1 MHDFNVA
8 AAKAAKSA
16 IGTKGFVAT
25 SVGPTGHIVQDEG
38 GGTTPQALREAFKEQ
53 VVALAEGGADAIWV
67 ETMSSVVKAEQ
78 AIKATKENTNL
89 PRDLHLRALS
99 FMSRALMSREHTA

>member
-1 MHDFNVA
+1 
-8 AAKAAKSA
+8 
-16 IGTKGFVAT
+16 
-25 SVGPTGHIVQDEG
+25 
-38 GGTTPQALREAFKEQ
+38 

-89 PRDLHLRALS
+89 PVICTFGLCLS
-99 FMSRALMSREHTA
+99 CPGH